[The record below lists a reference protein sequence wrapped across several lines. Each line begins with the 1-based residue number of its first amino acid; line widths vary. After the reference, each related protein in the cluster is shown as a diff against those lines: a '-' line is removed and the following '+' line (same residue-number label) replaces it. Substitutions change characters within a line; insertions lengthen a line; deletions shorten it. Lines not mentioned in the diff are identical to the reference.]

1 MYIYSIKTNTEN
13 KNETQLN
20 LAFKEYEKFLDE
32 FNKFE
37 LFFNFGIKEE
47 KLYYALNFNINE
59 YR

>member
-13 KNETQLN
+13 KNDVQLN
-20 LAFKEYEKFLDE
+20 LAFKEFEKFLDE

-37 LFFNFGIKEE
+37 LFFNFGKKDE
-47 KLYYALNFNINE
+47 KLYSALNFDINE